1 VEVVMGVFFV
11 LVVVAV
17 AVAVSV
23 AIVGVTVMIVLVVYV
38 LNAWGYRY
46 FGGRLRVQLP
56 ADQKHQSGS
65 EERKQGY
72 QPDVI

>member
-1 VEVVMGVFFV
+1 MAVLFM

-17 AVAVSV
+17 AV

-38 LNAWGYRY
+38 FYAWGYRY
-46 FGGRLRVQLP
+46 FRRGLRIELL
-56 ADQKHQSGS
+56 ADQQHQGGS